1 MLWPWRDRDGGDGDG
16 DGDGVMFVVVVMFV
30 ILVVM
35 AMVVII
41 VHLSRFCSKTFAEE
55 QLVLIKQHLCFI
67 FETMNHDNKVVKDDN
82 DDELYVLP
90 ELLTCCESCKLN
102 SISNAAGPGSS
113 IVKYEMNIVKYE
125 MTFNNY
131 EITFENYEITF
142 NNYEMTFENN
152 EMTFVK

>member
-1 MLWPWRDRDGGDGDG
+1 MILDMPRLSIARLNLNWNWGCKKLDDDDDDGDG

-35 AMVVII
+35 AMVVLVVII

-67 FETMNHDNKVVKDDN
+67 FETINHDNKVVKEN
-82 DDELYVLP
+82 NYDELYVLP

-102 SISNAAGPGSS
+102 
-113 IVKYEMNIVKYE
+113 
-125 MTFNNY
+125 
-131 EITFENYEITF
+131 
-142 NNYEMTFENN
+142 
-152 EMTFVK
+152 

>member
-1 MLWPWRDRDGGDGDG
+1 MNWNWGCKKLDDDDDGDG

-67 FETMNHDNKVVKDDN
+67 FETINHDNKVGKDDDWEKTTMMN
-82 DDELYVLP
+82 C
-90 ELLTCCESCKLN
+90 TCCLS
-102 SISNAAGPGSS
+102 
-113 IVKYEMNIVKYE
+113 Y
-125 MTFNNY
+125 
-131 EITFENYEITF
+131 
-142 NNYEMTFENN
+142 
-152 EMTFVK
+152 